1 MIYFFSK
8 HDAIFFVLV
17 INKMSHSKWWIH
29 VFTYYCVKMLCRV
42 LFLAPKPT
50 WWLTLTDGVRL
61 PQPGVSVAGQVLS
74 DHAAFG
80 QNGDEDGEADGDG
93 DNGHQELPVFRDLC
107 FRCPSACK
115 RERKKKKSQ
124 KYYNNI
130 MSYAPDVNVR
140 PPCFISILEHW
151 FVGVVWIE
159 FLCLLFHNGSMN
171 SLTKHCCVLLVILY
185 RSELC
190 LPSPWTLVC
199 LIIHPSGSLL
209 VCANFCDFS
218 REIFFFFSVSSEEAQ
233 FLPRGTTGFSLKS
246 WTRGLY
252 NHTHRS
258 KNPG

>member
-1 MIYFFSK
+1 MSPKIGKWFHSLVIAVAVANPSLPKHNTLYIFFNQSQFSYWPLTLDNFCSEHLKKKKKLIYFFSK

-115 RERKKKKSQ
+115 RERKTSISQ

-140 PPCFISILEHW
+140 PPCFIPILEHW

-171 SLTKHCCVLLVILY
+171 SLT
-185 RSELC
+185 
-190 LPSPWTLVC
+190 
-199 LIIHPSGSLL
+199 
-209 VCANFCDFS
+209 
-218 REIFFFFSVSSEEAQ
+218 
-233 FLPRGTTGFSLKS
+233 
-246 WTRGLY
+246 
-252 NHTHRS
+252 
-258 KNPG
+258 